1 MDGGTAMRSI
11 GSVRRRGGGN
21 GGIVVTTTEDLLEA
35 SAAIRSALLNND
47 AEALGRLVADDY
59 CGFDPTGVRQDRAML
74 LEAYGPGG
82 VRLLEFETRDV
93 TTRIVGDVGLVMG
106 LGTLRGSYG
115 DQTFQ
120 HDVRFLDVYVHRGS
134 AWLLWVSQVTELQP
148 GA

>member
-1 MDGGTAMRSI
+1 M
-11 GSVRRRGGGN
+11 
-21 GGIVVTTTEDLLEA
+21 TTTEDLLEA

-47 AEALGRLVADDY
+47 AEALGRRVADDY
-59 CGFDPTGVRQDRAML
+59 CGFDPTGGRQDRAML
-74 LEAYGPGG
+74 LQAYGPGG
-82 VRLLEFETRDV
+82 VRLLEYETRDM

-106 LGTLRGSYG
+106 LGTLRGSYA

-148 GA
+148 GT

>member
-1 MDGGTAMRSI
+1 VA
-11 GSVRRRGGGN
+11 N
-21 GGIVVTTTEDLLEA
+21 GGIVSTTTEDLLEA
-35 SAAIRSALLNND
+35 SAAIRHALLNND

-106 LGTLRGSYG
+106 LGTLRGNCG
-115 DQTFQ
+115 DLTFQ